1 MKLRNTEEKVQIDKI
16 EIMSGYLLFNQQ
28 NCRKLV
34 LGVKSHKV
42 LLL

>member
-16 EIMSGYLLFNQQ
+16 EIMSGYLLFNQE

-34 LGVKSHKV
+34 
-42 LLL
+42 